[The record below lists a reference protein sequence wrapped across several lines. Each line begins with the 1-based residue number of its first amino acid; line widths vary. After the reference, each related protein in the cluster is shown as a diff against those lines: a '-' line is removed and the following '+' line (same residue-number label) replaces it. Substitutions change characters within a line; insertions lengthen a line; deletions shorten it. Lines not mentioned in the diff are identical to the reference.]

1 MNTMKKITI
10 IIAVL
15 SFGISSVYSQK
26 VNWVSM
32 EEAQEL
38 IKKEPRKIIMDA
50 YTNWCGPCKLL
61 DKNTF
66 GNPDVANYINENYYA
81 VKFNAEGDSTVK
93 FKDNTFSNPN
103 YDPAKANQRNAQHEF
118 ARYLGIRAYPTMV
131 FFDSELNVLA
141 PISGYLKPKQIEI
154 YLKLFHSDD
163 YQKVESKDD
172 WVKYQKAFKNEFEG

>member
-1 MNTMKKITI
+1 MKTIFAFILLIMFTLGPVYGQKI
-10 IIAVL
+10 
-15 SFGISSVYSQK
+15 
-26 VNWVSM
+26 NWVSM

-66 GNPDVANYINENYYA
+66 GNPDVAQYINENYYA
-81 VKFNAEGDSTVK
+81 VKFNAEGDSVLK
-93 FKDNTFSNPN
+93 FKDNTYTNPN
-103 YDPAKANQRNAQHEF
+103 YDPAKANRRNAQHEF

-154 YLKLFHSDD
+154 YLKLFHTNAYKEINNKEDWSR
-163 YQKVESKDD
+163 YQEGFENK
-172 WVKYQKAFKNEFEG
+172 FEG